1 MIAAVCKRAFAL
13 LLCSAL
19 VISTSGC
26 LGTSVDAPAPHGKAY
41 ATLQIHLLST
51 SASIRADACR
61 NGLADVTTF
70 VPLWGLAVGILTLGI
85 LVPQWTIYSCAQR

>member
-26 LGTSVDAPAPHGKAY
+26 LGTSIDAPTRQGSSHDTLRIHVLAAP
-41 ATLQIHLLST
+41 ATVH
-51 SASIRADACR
+51 ANACSR
-61 NGLADVTTF
+61 GLADVTTY

-85 LVPQWTIYSCAQR
+85 LVPQWTLYSCAER

>member
-1 MIAAVCKRAFAL
+1 MIAPVRKRASAV
-13 LLCSAL
+13 LLCAAFA
-19 VISTSGC
+19 ISSSGC
-26 LGTSVDAPAPHGKAY
+26 LGTSVDAPTPHGKAY

-61 NGLADVTTF
+61 NGLADVTTH

-85 LVPQWTIYSCAQR
+85 VVPQWTIYSCVR